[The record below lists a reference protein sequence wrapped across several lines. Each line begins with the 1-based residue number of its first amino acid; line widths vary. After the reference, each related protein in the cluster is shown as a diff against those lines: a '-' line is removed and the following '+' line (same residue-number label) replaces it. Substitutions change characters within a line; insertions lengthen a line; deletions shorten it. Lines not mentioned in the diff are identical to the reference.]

1 MIVNHIKYGGAL
13 KVGDFIGIGS
23 NCGMTFGWYSGNG
36 KSGNIQFISAY
47 DVIREFNDFKARM
60 NNKSTVSKKSTK
72 DIRGFSFDH
81 LSKHPLRGRHVDRAV
96 KITCPDDVFT
106 GLDLQRYLEAK
117 RILIDMKFIKP

>member
-1 MIVNHIKYGGAL
+1 MIVSTIKYGGVL
-13 KVGDFIGIGS
+13 NVGDFLGIGS

-47 DVIREFNDFKARM
+47 DVIREFKDYNDRM
-60 NNKSTVSKKSTK
+60 KVGVKKTTK
-72 DIRGFSFDH
+72 DVRGFNFDH
-81 LSKHPLRGRHVDRAV
+81 ISKHPLRGRHVDRAL

-117 RILIDMKFIKP
+117 RILTDMKFLKP